1 MFILDLKSN
10 NNEMIRSSF
19 FFFFFNSRV
28 KGIFSISVHSS

>member
-10 NNEMIRSSF
+10 NNEMITSSF

>member
-19 FFFFFNSRV
+19 FFIFFNSRV